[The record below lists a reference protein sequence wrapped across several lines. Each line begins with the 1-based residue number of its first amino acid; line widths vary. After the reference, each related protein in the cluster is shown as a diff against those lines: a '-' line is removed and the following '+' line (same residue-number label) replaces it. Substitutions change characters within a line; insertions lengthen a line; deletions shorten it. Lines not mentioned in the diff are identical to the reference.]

1 MELLFQD
8 ARNEVDLMALVLVV
22 CLATFFSNKQ
32 PIGSAA
38 PSAMNTRMGIIP

>member
-8 ARNEVDLMALVLVV
+8 ARNELDLMALVLVI

-32 PIGSAA
+32 PIGSAT
-38 PSAMNTRMGIIP
+38 PSAMNPRMGIIP

>member
-8 ARNEVDLMALVLVV
+8 APNELDLTALAFVV
-22 CLATFFSNKQ
+22 CVATFFSNKQ

-38 PSAMNTRMGIIP
+38 PSAMNPRMGIIS